1 MFRSSK
7 ILIAVLILS
16 AGCSSS
22 AVRETGL
29 DRFAPR
35 QAEQSLSAGI
45 KSYEDGDYRSALAK
59 LTSALEQGL
68 LFDRDK
74 LSAHKYLAFIHCGAG
89 RQKSCREAFRA
100 ALAIDPKFELSAAE
114 AGHPIWGPV
123 YRSVKAE
130 SAARK

>member
-1 MFRSSK
+1 VSRANNFLFCF
-7 ILIAVLILS
+7 LIVA

-29 DRFAPR
+29 DRLAPR

-45 KSYEDGDYRSALAK
+45 KDYEDGDYKNAAAK
-59 LTSALEQGL
+59 LHRALEQGL

-74 LSAHKYLAFIHCGAG
+74 LSAHKYLAFVHCSAG
-89 RQKSCREAFRA
+89 RQKSCRDEFRA
-100 ALAIDPKFELSAAE
+100 ALAIDPKFELSAVE
-114 AGHPIWGPV
+114 TGHPSWGPV

-130 SAARK
+130 AATRK